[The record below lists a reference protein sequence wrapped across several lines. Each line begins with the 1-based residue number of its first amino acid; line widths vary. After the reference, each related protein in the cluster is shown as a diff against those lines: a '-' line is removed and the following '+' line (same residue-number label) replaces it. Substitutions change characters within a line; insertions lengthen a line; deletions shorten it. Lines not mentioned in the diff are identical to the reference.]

1 VTGPICIGSE
11 ENWSDNTTR
20 NGMSASSH
28 DIIWV
33 RCEQVCERLNNDSVS
48 FNKKLNAT
56 SKRLRNHH
64 SGLIL
69 VVLDMYQP
77 LLNLATNPT
86 ANGTW
91 ITSLCSLKHVN
102 L

>member
-1 VTGPICIGSE
+1 M
-11 ENWSDNTTR
+11 TTLPAMGCLPAAMTLYGLGA
-20 NGMSASSH
+20 NKC
-28 DIIWV
+28 V
-33 RCEQVCERLNNDSVS
+33 ERLNNDAVS

-56 SKRLRNHH
+56 SKRLRNRH

-77 LLNLATNPT
+77 LLNLVTNPT

-91 ITSLCSLKHVN
+91 LTSLCSLKHVN

>member
-1 VTGPICIGSE
+1 VTTPPAMGCLPAAMTLYGLGTGANECV
-11 ENWSDNTTR
+11 D
-20 NGMSASSH
+20 
-28 DIIWV
+28 
-33 RCEQVCERLNNDSVS
+33 RLNNDAVS

-56 SKRLRNHH
+56 SKRLRNRH
-64 SGLIL
+64 SSLIL

-91 ITSLCSLKHVN
+91 ITTLCSLKHVN